1 MPLSRIDRPNMID
14 FLMRKKFLVWFYTRI
29 ELLLT
34 QGFRHFRNLAFAAA
48 GRDFSGGHTSTKL
61 ITTTNLGGNVGIVIT
76 TFEQRF
82 EIYAIPLI
90 NDLREKLSCPIY
102 LVINGNYEGPAHV
115 NSMTNLLR
123 KISHFENVFPIV
135 FGKMQGCSSLWNTG
149 LAHSNCSLNFVFN
162 DDISIDKTT
171 MTEQMQVAV
180 DSMADKD
187 LLTINNSWSHYLI
200 SNRCLDSIGPFDERF
215 LGFGEEDGD
224 YIRRVVEKTGV
235 GPANL
240 LLPAFVNIIDQSRDP
255 NVAVSWG
262 KYSLFNK
269 CLFHLKYP
277 DSQIDSTFFSQP
289 GAKSVLPDYDSR
301 SLHAFRESLY
311 PLLISD
317 NPEEVIE
324 SILCFYH

>member
-1 MPLSRIDRPNMID
+1 MPPSRLDHPNVIDLI
-14 FLMRKKFLVWFYTRI
+14 MRKKLLVWFYTRI

-34 QGFRHFRNLAFAAA
+34 QGFRHFRNLAFSAA
-48 GRDFSGGHTSTKL
+48 GRDSLGGHTSTKL
-61 ITTTNLGGNVGIVIT
+61 ITTTNLGGDVGIVIT

-90 NDLREKLSCPIY
+90 IDLREKLSCPIY
-102 LVINGNYEGPAHV
+102 LVINGNYEGPAGI
-115 NSMTNLLR
+115 NAMTNLLR
-123 KISHFENVFPIV
+123 QISHFENVFPIV

-149 LAHSNCSLNFVFN
+149 LTHSNCSLNFVFN

-171 MTEQMQVAV
+171 MTEQMQIAV
-180 DSMADKD
+180 ESMADKD
-187 LLTINNSWSHYLI
+187 LLTINNSWSHFLI
-200 SNRCLDSIGPFDERF
+200 SNRCLKLIGPFDERF

-240 LLPAFVNIIDQSRDP
+240 LLPSFVNIIDQSRDP

-269 CLFHLKYP
+269 CLFHLK
-277 DSQIDSTFFSQP
+277 
-289 GAKSVLPDYDSR
+289 
-301 SLHAFRESLY
+301 
-311 PLLISD
+311 
-317 NPEEVIE
+317 
-324 SILCFYH
+324 

>member
-1 MPLSRIDRPNMID
+1 
-14 FLMRKKFLVWFYTRI
+14 MRKRFLVWFYTRI

-34 QGFRHFRNLAFAAA
+34 QGFRHFRNLAFTAA
-48 GRDFSGGHTSTKL
+48 GRNSLNDHSSVKL
-61 ITTTNLGGNVGIVIT
+61 MTTTNLGGDVGIIIT

-90 NDLREKLSCPIY
+90 IDLREKLSCPIY
-102 LVINGNYEGPAHV
+102 LVINGNYNGPAQAK
-115 NSMTNLLR
+115 SLTSLLHQ
-123 KISHFENVFPIV
+123 ISKFENVFPIV

-162 DDISIDKTT
+162 DDITIDKSTV
-171 MTEQMQVAV
+171 TEQMQIAV
-180 DSMADKD
+180 DSMTDKD

-200 SNRCLDSIGPFDERF
+200 SKKCLESIGPFDERF

-224 YIRRVVEKTGV
+224 YISRVVEKTGL

-240 LLPAFVNIIDQSRDP
+240 LLSSFVNIIDQSRDP

-277 DSQIDSTFFSQP
+277 DTQINSTFFPQP
-289 GAKSVLPDYDSR
+289 GAKYITPDYDSR
-301 SLHAFRESLY
+301 SIGAFKEKLY

-317 NPEEVIE
+317 DADEVIG
-324 SILCFYH
+324 SILGFYHQL